1 MILGAAQQFES
12 CKANFYS
19 VLLETPAAIP
29 ARHASCSRSMRVQVR
44 ITVIEDSPGSLVRV
58 DGWLAGDGVAE
69 LLRVVDS
76 SPAPASL
83 LLRDLRGADATG
95 IAALRALE
103 DRGLALRDPSPYIR
117 LMLAEAGSH
126 EAPGSPRRRDSET
139 PVKRRG
145 IA

>member
-1 MILGAAQQFES
+1 M
-12 CKANFYS
+12 
-19 VLLETPAAIP
+19 
-29 ARHASCSRSMRVQVR
+29 QVR
-44 ITVIEDSPGSLVRV
+44 ITVIEDPPGSLIRV

-76 SPAPASL
+76 SAAPASL

-95 IAALRALE
+95 IAALRAME

-126 EAPGSPRRRDSET
+126 EAPESLRRRHSET
-139 PVKRRG
+139 PVKTRG
-145 IA
+145 NA